1 MKILV
6 FGRIG
11 QLGSALVD
19 VLSDQYETR
28 FIDQP
33 ELDLTAPESVRDH
46 VQNYLPSIVIN
57 AAAYT
62 AVDRAETEPE
72 LAHIINA
79 HAPGSLAYAC
89 NEVGA
94 VLIHYSTDYVFDG
107 TATIPYTE
115 TAAAVPTGVYGQSK
129 LAGEIAVASAT
140 QRYVILRT
148 AWLYSAVGH
157 NFVKTMLKL
166 ANSGQ
171 PIRVVADQI
180 GSPTYAQDLAR
191 VTHSIVEVLNSSRDD
206 YFGLYHVANSGTTSW
221 HGLAEEIFRLAAHR
235 DVVAQPISTEEYPTP
250 APRPAYTALDCSKLE
265 RVFGLTL
272 PNWRDALARCIDV
285 LSGSNRER

>member
-1 MKILV
+1 VKILV

-11 QLGSALVD
+11 QLGSALAE
-19 VLSDQYETR
+19 VLSDRYETR

-33 ELDLTAPESVRDH
+33 ELDLTVPESVRDH
-46 VQNYLPSIVIN
+46 VQTYLPSIVIN

-79 HAPGSLAYAC
+79 RAPESLAYAC
-89 NEVGA
+89 DEAGA

-107 TATIPYTE
+107 TASMPYTE
-115 TAAAVPTGVYGQSK
+115 TAAVAPTGVYGQSK

-148 AWLYSAVGH
+148 AWLYSAVGN

-171 PIRVVADQI
+171 PVRVVADQI

-191 VTHSIVEVLNSSRDD
+191 VTRSIIEVLNSSREDC
-206 YFGLYHVANSGTTSW
+206 FGLYHVTNSGTTSW
-221 HGLAEEIFRLAAHR
+221 HGLAQEIFRLAAHQ
-235 DVVAQPISTEEYPTP
+235 DVVVQPISTEEYPTP

-272 PNWRDALARCIDV
+272 PSWRDALARCIDS
-285 LSGSNRER
+285 L